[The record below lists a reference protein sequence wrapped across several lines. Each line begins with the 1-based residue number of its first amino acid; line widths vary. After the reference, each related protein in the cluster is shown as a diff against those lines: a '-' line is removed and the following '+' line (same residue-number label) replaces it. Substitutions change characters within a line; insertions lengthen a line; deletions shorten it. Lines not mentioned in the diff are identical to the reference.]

1 MGVYSSYPKKRTI
14 SSDEESLDRE
24 TNNYLSLAGVRS
36 SRLGRLS
43 ISEGVMKQ
51 TFAIGI
57 GGAAGQGVA
66 TPGDIFAKIFSRR
79 GLNLNA
85 YNAYQSIIRGGHTFL
100 TIRTGPEK
108 VTNMGDRIDLFIPL
122 NQDSMDRHLKLLTA
136 GAACIFNADTIQPAS
151 AADGVQLCAL
161 PVAELADITRNKV
174 AQNTLA
180 IGAGL
185 HMMGI
190 GFQALEG
197 VLKEQFKKKGDAVVA
212 ENVGV
217 ARAGYDYAAA
227 HFRAFPNPLPK
238 TESRYA
244 ILSGNIAMAMG
255 GAAAGV
261 KFYCA
266 YPMSPSTGVLH
277 WMAAHARKA
286 GIMVRQVEDEI
297 GVINMTIGAA
307 HAGVR
312 AMCATSGGG
321 FALMSEGLVMSAMM
335 ETPVVVINCQRAG
348 PSTGVPT
355 KTEQGDLWQMLGAA
369 FGDYPRAIVAPLDIA
384 DCFKVIP
391 EMFNLVDR
399 FQCPGLVL
407 CDLLLSEGRL
417 SVHPEDLDF
426 SPFIDRGEPITA
438 SNGDAAAATPVTKA
452 DYKRYLF
459 TESGISPRAV
469 PGVPGHVHTVATD
482 EHEEAGVLISDE
494 FTNPVKRRAMMEKR
508 MRKVAGIEAAVSPP
522 PLWGP
527 RDADVT
533 LIGWGST
540 KGVIEE
546 ACEILNEQGISAD
559 QLQIRWLVPLHG
571 EAILEILKNSRHTI
585 IVENNFS
592 GQFARYLRSET
603 SFVPN
608 GHIRKYDGEPF
619 MPHHLVEAVKAQLA
633 GNTKLSVPM
642 HEIMV

>member
-1 MGVYSSYPKKRTI
+1 MQ
-14 SSDEESLDRE
+14 
-24 TNNYLSLAGVRS
+24 
-36 SRLGRLS
+36 
-43 ISEGVMKQ
+43 Q

-79 GLNLNA
+79 GLSLNA

-100 TIRTGPEK
+100 TIRTGTEK
-108 VTNMGDRIDLFIPL
+108 VSNIGDRIDLLIPL
-122 NQDSMDRHLKLLTA
+122 NQDSMDRHLRLLGS
-136 GAACIFNADTIQPAS
+136 GAACIYNAETITPAP
-151 AADGVQLCAL
+151 AADGVQLCPL
-161 PVAELADITRNKV
+161 PVSQLADIARNKV

-185 HMMGI
+185 HMMGV
-190 GFQALEG
+190 GFQALEN
-197 VLKEQFKKKGDAVVA
+197 VLEEQFKKKGEAVVT
-212 ENVGV
+212 ENVGI

-227 HFRAFPNPLPK
+227 HFAAFPNPLPK
-238 TESRYA
+238 TENRYA

-297 GVINMTIGAA
+297 GVINMAIGAA

-321 FALMSEGLVMSAMM
+321 FALMSEGLGMSAMI
-335 ETPVVVINCQRAG
+335 ETPVVVIDCQRAG

-369 FGDYPRAIVAPLDIA
+369 FGDYPRVIVAPLDIT

-391 EMFNLVDR
+391 EIFNLVDR

-417 SVHPEDLDF
+417 GVDPKDLDF
-426 SPFIDRGEPITA
+426 SPPIDRGELITKTHGNGGGSTA
-438 SNGDAAAATPVTKA
+438 GKNGD
-452 DYKRYLF
+452 YLRYRN
-459 TESGISPRAV
+459 TESGISPRAI
-469 PGVPGHVHTVATD
+469 PGVAGYIHTAATD
-482 EHEEAGVLISDE
+482 EHQEDGVLISDE
-494 FTNPVKRRAMMEKR
+494 FTNPAKRRTMMEKR
-508 MRKVAGIEAAVSPP
+508 MRKVAGIEAAVLPP
-522 PLWGP
+522 MLSGP

-546 ACEILNEQGISAD
+546 ACEILNEQGISAN

-571 EAILEILKNSRHTI
+571 EAILEILEGTRHAI
-585 IVENNFS
+585 IVENNYS

-603 SFVPN
+603 SFVAD

-619 MPHHLVEAVKAQLA
+619 MPHHIVEAVKEQLA
-633 GNTKLSVPM
+633 GKTKLSVPT
-642 HEIMV
+642 HEILV

>member
-1 MGVYSSYPKKRTI
+1 
-14 SSDEESLDRE
+14 
-24 TNNYLSLAGVRS
+24 
-36 SRLGRLS
+36 
-43 ISEGVMKQ
+43 MKQ

-108 VTNMGDRIDLFIPL
+108 VSNMGDRIDMLIPL
-122 NQDSMDRHLKLLTA
+122 NQDSVDRHLKLLTA
-136 GAACIFNADTIQPAS
+136 GAACIYNADTIKPGPAAS
-151 AADGVQLCAL
+151 GVQLCPL
-161 PVAELADITRNKV
+161 PVSQLADITRNKV

-190 GFQALEG
+190 SFKSLEE
-197 VLKEQFKKKGDAVVA
+197 VLREQFKKKGEGVIA
-212 ENVGV
+212 ENLGV

-227 HFRAFPNPLPK
+227 HFTPFPHSLPK
-238 TESRYA
+238 TENRYA

-297 GVINMTIGAA
+297 GVINMAIGAA

-321 FALMSEGLVMSAMM
+321 FALMSEGLGMSAMV
-335 ETPVVVINCQRAG
+335 ETPVVVIDCQRAG

-369 FGDYPRAIVAPLDIA
+369 FGDYPRVIAAPLDIG
-384 DCFKVIP
+384 DCFKLIP
-391 EMFNLVDR
+391 EIFNIVDR

-417 SVHPEDLDF
+417 SVDPKDLDF
-426 SPFIDRGEPITA
+426 NPTIDRGELITG
-438 SNGDAAAATPVTKA
+438 NGAQSAPANGG
-452 DYKRYLF
+452 YKRYQF
-459 TESGISPRAV
+459 TESGVSPRAI
-469 PGVPGHVHTVATD
+469 PGLPGYIHTVATD
-482 EHEEAGVLISDE
+482 EHQEDGILISDE
-494 FTNPVKRRAMMEKR
+494 FTNPIMRRAMMEKR
-508 MRKVAGIEAAVSPP
+508 MRKTTGIEAVVPP
-522 PLWGP
+522 PALSGP
-527 RDADVT
+527 GDAQVT

-546 ACEILNEQGISAD
+546 ACELLSEQGISAN
-559 QLQIRWLVPLHG
+559 QLQVRWLVPLHG
-571 EAILEILKNSRHTI
+571 EAILQILKNSRRTI
-585 IVENNFS
+585 IVENNYS

-603 SFVPN
+603 SFVPD
-608 GHIRKYDGEPF
+608 GYIRKYDGEPF
-619 MPHHLVEAVKAQLA
+619 MPHHIVEAVKEQLA
-633 GNTKLSVPM
+633 GKTKLSVPM

>member
-1 MGVYSSYPKKRTI
+1 MKR
-14 SSDEESLDRE
+14 
-24 TNNYLSLAGVRS
+24 
-36 SRLGRLS
+36 
-43 ISEGVMKQ
+43 

-100 TIRTGPEK
+100 TIRAGPDK

-122 NQDSMDRHLKLLTA
+122 NQDSMDRHLRLLSP
-136 GAACIFNADTIQPAS
+136 GAACLYNADTVQPGP
-151 AADGVQLCAL
+151 AAEGVQLCAL
-161 PVAELADITRNKV
+161 PVAELADISRNKV
-174 AQNTLA
+174 AQNTIA

-190 GFQALEG
+190 GFQSLED
-197 VLKEQFKKKGDAVVA
+197 VLQEQFKKKGDAVVA
-212 ENVGV
+212 ENVSV

-227 HFRAFPNPLPK
+227 HFTAFPNPLPK
-238 TESRYA
+238 TENRYA

-297 GVINMTIGAA
+297 GVVNMAIGAA
-307 HAGVR
+307 QAGVR
-312 AMCATSGGG
+312 SMCATSGGG
-321 FALMSEGLVMSAMM
+321 FALMSEGLGMSAMM

-369 FGDYPRAIVAPLDIA
+369 FGDYPRVIAAPLDIG
-384 DCFKVIP
+384 DCFKLIP
-391 EMFNLVDR
+391 EIFNIADR

-417 SVHPEDLDF
+417 SVHPKDLDF
-426 SPFIDRGEPITA
+426 NPPIDRGELITGN
-438 SNGDAAAATPVTKA
+438 NGTPSSAPTNGS
-452 DYKRYLF
+452 YKRYKF
-459 TESGISPRAV
+459 TESGVSPRAV

-482 EHEEAGVLISDE
+482 EHMEDGVLISDE
-494 FTNPVKRRAMMEKR
+494 FTNPIKRREMMEKR
-508 MRKVAGIEAAVSPP
+508 MRKVAGIEASVPP
-522 PLWGP
+522 PELWGP
-527 RDADVT
+527 RDAEVT

-546 ACEILNEQGISAD
+546 ACEILNEQGISAN

-571 EAILEILKNSRHTI
+571 DAILEVLRDSRHTI
-585 IVENNFS
+585 IVENNYS

-603 SFVPN
+603 SFVAN

-619 MPHHLVEAVKAQLA
+619 MPHHIVEGVKEQLA
-633 GNTKLSVPM
+633 GQTKLSVPM

>member
-1 MGVYSSYPKKRTI
+1 
-14 SSDEESLDRE
+14 
-24 TNNYLSLAGVRS
+24 
-36 SRLGRLS
+36 
-43 ISEGVMKQ
+43 MKQ
-51 TFAIGI
+51 TFAIAI

-79 GLNLNA
+79 GLSLNA
-85 YNAYQSIIRGGHTFL
+85 YNAYQSIIRGGHTLL
-100 TIRTGPEK
+100 TIRTGPEP
-108 VTNMGDRIDLFIPL
+108 VTNMGDRIDLLIPL
-122 NQDSMDRHLKLLTA
+122 NQDTMDRHLKLLTN
-136 GAACIFNADTIQPAS
+136 GASCIYNADTIKPGV
-151 AADGVQLCAL
+151 AADGVQLCPL
-161 PVAELADITRNKV
+161 PVSELADISRNKV
-174 AQNTLA
+174 AQNTVA
-180 IGAGL
+180 MGAGL

-190 GFQALEG
+190 GFPALEE
-197 VLKEQFKKKGDAVVA
+197 VLREQFKKKGESVVA
-212 ENVGV
+212 ENVSV

-227 HFRAFPNPLPK
+227 RFTAFPNPLPK
-238 TESRYA
+238 TEKRYA
-244 ILSGNIAMAMG
+244 VLSGNIAMAMG

-297 GVINMTIGAA
+297 GVINMAIGAA

-321 FALMSEGLVMSAMM
+321 FALMSEGLGMSAMI
-335 ETPVVVINCQRAG
+335 ETPVVVIDCQRAG

-369 FGDYPRAIVAPLDIA
+369 FGDYPRVIAAPLDIA
-384 DCFKVIP
+384 DCFKLIP

-417 SVHPEDLDF
+417 GVDPEDLDF
-426 SPFIDRGEPITA
+426 RQVIDRGELITGLNGNGA
-438 SNGDAAAATPVTKA
+438 SDGIAANGG
-452 DYKRYLF
+452 YKRYQI

-469 PGVPGHVHTVATD
+469 PGVPGHIHTVATD
-482 EHEEAGVLISDE
+482 EHMEDGVLISDE
-494 FTNPVKRRAMMEKR
+494 FTNPIKRRAMMEKR
-508 MRKVAGIEAAVSPP
+508 MRKVAGIEAAVAPP
-522 PLWGP
+522 KLRGP
-527 RDADVT
+527 RDAEVT

-540 KGVIEE
+540 RGVIEE
-546 ACEILNEQGISAD
+546 ACEILNEEGISAN

-571 EAILEILKNSRHTI
+571 EAILELLRNARHTI
-585 IVENNFS
+585 IVENNYS

-603 SFVPN
+603 SFVPDGN
-608 GHIRKYDGEPF
+608 IRKYDGEPF
-619 MPHHLVEAVKAQLA
+619 MPHHIVESVKEQL
-633 GNTKLSVPM
+633 GGKTNLSVPV

>member
-1 MGVYSSYPKKRTI
+1 
-14 SSDEESLDRE
+14 
-24 TNNYLSLAGVRS
+24 
-36 SRLGRLS
+36 
-43 ISEGVMKQ
+43 MKQ

-100 TIRTGPEK
+100 TIRTGTEK
-108 VTNMGDRIDLFIPL
+108 VTNMGDRIDLLIPL
-122 NQDSMDRHLKLLTA
+122 NQDSMDRHLRLLGR
-136 GAACIFNADTIQPAS
+136 GAACIYNADTITPAS
-151 AADGVQLCAL
+151 PADGVQLCPL
-161 PVAELADITRNKV
+161 PVSQLADITRNKV

-185 HMMGI
+185 HMMGV
-190 GFQALEG
+190 GFQALEN
-197 VLKEQFKKKGDAVVA
+197 VLGEQFKKKGEAVVT
-212 ENVGV
+212 ENVGI
-217 ARAGYDYAAA
+217 ARAGYDHAAA
-227 HFRAFPNPLPK
+227 HFTAFPNPLPK
-238 TESRYA
+238 TENRYA

-297 GVINMTIGAA
+297 GVINMAIGAA

-321 FALMSEGLVMSAMM
+321 FALMSEGLGMSAMI
-335 ETPVVVINCQRAG
+335 ETPVVVIDCQRAG

-369 FGDYPRAIVAPLDIA
+369 FGDYPRVIVAPLDIT
-384 DCFKVIP
+384 DCFKLIP

-417 SVHPEDLDF
+417 GVDPKDLDF
-426 SPFIDRGEPITA
+426 SPPIDRGELITHTHGNGGGPA
-438 SNGDAAAATPVTKA
+438 VGKNGDYLRYRNTK
-452 DYKRYLF
+452 
-459 TESGISPRAV
+459 SGISPRAI
-469 PGVPGHVHTVATD
+469 PGVPGYIHTAATD
-482 EHEEAGVLISDE
+482 EHQEDGVLISDE
-494 FTNPVKRRAMMEKR
+494 FTNPAKRRAMMEKR

-522 PLWGP
+522 TLSGP

-546 ACEILNEQGISAD
+546 ACEILNEQGISAN

-571 EAILEILKNSRHTI
+571 EAILEILGGTRHAI
-585 IVENNFS
+585 IVENNYS

-603 SFVPN
+603 SFVAG

-619 MPHHLVEAVKAQLA
+619 MPHHIVEAVKEQLA
-633 GNTKLSVPM
+633 GKTKLSVPA
-642 HEIMV
+642 HEILV